1 MHFELLQLHLLKSFS
16 IILGTRFTLKYW
28 NFPLMD
34 SDKPK
39 KNFGEYIHF
48 KMYVLIKKRLIN
60 IEKCR
65 SINLVNDQLLTWVF
79 SFDRHCH
86 FISFFFPLWPS
97 TSYRSSQTSTLPF
110 HCFSLSLPVF
120 SPPPCVWHS
129 VWLWPLCNW
138 VVLNWKWG
146 KGGREGRGG
155 WKEISLSHD
164 DDDDEVCVCVDRW
177 WDDAIRGGDWCSL

>member
-1 MHFELLQLHLLKSFS
+1 MHFELLQLHLLKAFS

-39 KNFGEYIHF
+39 NNFGEYIHF

-60 IEKCR
+60 IDKCR

-110 HCFSLSLPVF
+110 HCFSLSTSFFPSTVCDCDH
-120 SPPPCVWHS
+120 CVTGWS
-129 VWLWPLCNW
+129 WTESEVK
-138 VVLNWKWG
+138 VAERG
-146 KGGREGRGG
+146 EGGGRKLAMMMMMMMMR
-155 WKEISLSHD
+155 
-164 DDDDEVCVCVDRW
+164 CVCVDRW
-177 WDDAIRGGDWCSL
+177 WDDAIRVGDWCSL